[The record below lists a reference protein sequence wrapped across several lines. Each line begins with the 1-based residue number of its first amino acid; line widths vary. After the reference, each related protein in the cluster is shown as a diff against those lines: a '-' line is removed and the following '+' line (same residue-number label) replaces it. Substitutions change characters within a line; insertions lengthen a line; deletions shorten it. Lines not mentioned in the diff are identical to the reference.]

1 MRDLNEGIY
10 PSDIKKMNVREME
23 LLCTQI
29 REKLISSVS
38 ETGGHLASNLGV
50 VELTVAMH
58 YVFNAPEDKIVWD
71 VGHQSYVHKML
82 TGRAAQFSTLRQLDG
97 LSGFPKRNESEYD
110 TFDTGHSSNSIS
122 AALGMAA
129 ARDFNGKDN
138 SVVAVIGD
146 GALTGGM
153 AYEALNNAGVMDSS
167 LIVVLNDNAMSIS
180 KDHGSMS
187 QHLGK
192 LRTSDKYNSF
202 KHNLKNALKQIPGV
216 GGAIANGLE
225 SVKDAVKYMV
235 VPGVLFE
242 ELGFV
247 YLGPVDGHSIQE
259 LIEVLQLARSTKKPV
274 LVHCMTTKGKGYR
287 PAEQRPDKFHGIS
300 PFDPETGAVRA
311 ASNGKTWSA
320 VFGEKLCEMAAK
332 DRRIVA
338 VSAAMVDGTGLAG
351 FAKSYPDRIFD
362 VGIAE
367 EHAVT
372 FAAGLAASGMR
383 PVVAIYSTFMQRA
396 YDQILIDVCMQGL
409 PVVFCLDRAGVVGAD
424 GETHHGVFDLSYLRH
439 MPGLT
444 LLAPSD
450 QQELNDMLE
459 YALQLDGP
467 CAIRYPRGKAVEN
480 INLINNK
487 ADVADSDNVSDTTW
501 QPVPRVAREGRD
513 ITIAAEGKMTS
524 VCLEAAKILERDHGI
539 SCEVIDARIIRP
551 MSDETRGVYKMSAAK
566 TGRVL
571 TAEDNVTAGGY
582 GSAIESVFAAD
593 DKVKVYKAGW
603 PDTFIPQGTQAEL
616 ERRYE
621 LDAKGIADRVRDIIE
636 GKA

>member
-1 MRDLNEGIY
+1 MKDLNEGIY
-10 PSDIKKMNVREME
+10 PSDIKKMSVHEME
-23 LLCTQI
+23 LLCAHI

-50 VELTVAMH
+50 VELTVAIH
-58 YVFNAPEDKIVWD
+58 YVFDAPEDKIVWD
-71 VGHQSYVHKML
+71 VGHQSYIHKML
-82 TGRAAQFSTLRQLDG
+82 TGRAAEFSTLRQLDG
-97 LSGFPKRNESEYD
+97 LSGFPKRNESVYD

-129 ARDFNGKDN
+129 ARDFKGKDN
-138 SVVAVIGD
+138 SVIAVIGD

-167 LIVVLNDNAMSIS
+167 LIVILNDNAMSIS

-187 QHLGK
+187 QHLAK
-192 LRTSDKYNSF
+192 LRTSDKYTSF
-202 KHNLKNALKQIPGV
+202 KHNLKNALRQIPGV

-259 LIEVLQLARSTKKPV
+259 LIDVLQLAKSTKKPV
-274 LVHCMTTKGKGYR
+274 LVHCMTKKGKGYR

-300 PFDPETGAVRA
+300 PFDPETGAVRSS
-311 ASNGKTWSA
+311 SNDKTWSD
-320 VFGEKLCEMAAK
+320 VFGDQLCKMAAEDK
-332 DRRIVA
+332 RIVA

-351 FAKSYPDRIFD
+351 FAKAFPDRIFD

-372 FAAGLAASGMR
+372 FAAGLAVSGMK

-396 YDQILIDVCMQGL
+396 YDQILIDVCMQHL
-409 PVVFCLDRAGVVGAD
+409 PVVLCLDRAGIVGAD

-439 MPGLT
+439 MPELT
-444 LLAPSD
+444 LLAPAD
-450 QQELNDMLE
+450 QKELRDMLT
-459 YALQLDGP
+459 YALDHDGP
-467 CAIRYPRGKAVEN
+467 CAIRYPRGKA
-480 INLINNK
+480 IQDIS
-487 ADVADSDNVSDTTW
+487 DITGCDISDSSDDKW
-501 QPVPRVAREGRD
+501 QPVPRTVRNGSD
-513 ITIAAEGKMTS
+513 ITLAAEGKMTA
-524 VCLEAAKILERDHGI
+524 VCLKAADILEKFYKI
-539 SCEVIDARIIRP
+539 NCEVIDARIIRP
-551 MSDETRGVYKMSAAK
+551 MCSDTAGVYKRSAAV
-566 TGRVL
+566 TGRIL
-571 TAEDNVTAGGY
+571 TVEDNVTTGGY
-582 GSAIESVFAAD
+582 GSAVEDIFAAED
-593 DKVKVYKAGW
+593 NVKVYKAGW
-603 PDTFIPQGTQAEL
+603 PDMFVSQGTQAEL
-616 ERRYE
+616 ECRYE
-621 LDAKGIADRVRDIIE
+621 LDAEGIAGRVRKIIE

>member
-10 PSDIKKMNVREME
+10 PADIKKMSVHEME

-58 YVFNAPEDKIVWD
+58 YVFDTPEDKIVWD

-82 TGRAAQFSTLRQLDG
+82 TGRAAEFPTLRQLDG

-129 ARDFNGKDN
+129 ARDFRGGDN

-167 LIVVLNDNAMSIS
+167 LIVILNDNAMSIS

-192 LRTSDKYNSF
+192 LRTSDKYTSF

-225 SVKDAVKYMV
+225 SMKDAVKYMV

-259 LIEVLQLARSTKKPV
+259 LIEVLQLAKSTKKPV

-287 PAEQRPDKFHGIS
+287 PAEQSPDKFHGVS
-300 PFDPETGAVRA
+300 PFDPETGAVR
-311 ASNGKTWSA
+311 SKGNGKTWSD
-320 VFGEKLCEMAAK
+320 VFGEKLCSMAAADK
-332 DRRIVA
+332 SIVA
-338 VSAAMVDGTGLAG
+338 VSAAMVDGAGLAK
-351 FAKSYPDRIFD
+351 FAKLYPDRIFD

-372 FAAGLAASGMR
+372 FAAGLAASGMK

-396 YDQILIDVCMQGL
+396 YDQILIDVCMQNL
-409 PVVFCLDRAGVVGAD
+409 PVVFCLDRAGIVGAD

-439 MPGLT
+439 MPNMT

-450 QQELNDMLE
+450 RRELEAMLDH
-459 YALQLDGP
+459 AMQHDGP
-467 CAIRYPRGKAVEN
+467 CAIRYPRGGAVEN
-480 INLINNK
+480 
-487 ADVADSDNVSDTTW
+487 VSGEGAKTEGAPW
-501 QPVPRVAREGRD
+501 EPVPRVVQSGSD
-513 ITIAAEGKMTS
+513 ITLAAEGKMTA
-524 VCLEAAKILERDHGI
+524 VCLRAAEILEKNYNI
-539 SCEVIDARIIRP
+539 SCDVIDARIIRP
-551 MSDETRGVYKMSAAK
+551 VRSDALAVYKSSAEK
-566 TGRVL
+566 TGCVL
-571 TAEDNVTAGGY
+571 TVEDNVTVGGY
-582 GSAIESVFAAD
+582 GSAMEEIFAAD
-593 DKVKVYKAGW
+593 ENVKVYKAGW
-603 PDTFIPQGTQAEL
+603 PDMFISQGTQAEL
-616 ERRYE
+616 EHRYE
-621 LDAKGIADRVRDIIE
+621 LDAEGIAGRVRNIIE

>member
-1 MRDLNEGIY
+1 MRDLNEEIY
-10 PSDIKKMNVREME
+10 PADIKKMNVHEME

-38 ETGGHLASNLGV
+38 ETGGHLASNLGI

-58 YVFNAPEDKIVWD
+58 YVFNTPEDKIVWD

-82 TGRAAQFSTLRQLDG
+82 TGRASEFSTLRQIDG
-97 LSGFPKRNESEYD
+97 LSGFPKRNESIYD

-129 ARDFNGKDN
+129 ARDFRGEDN
-138 SVVAVIGD
+138 SVIAVIGD

-167 LIVVLNDNAMSIS
+167 LIVILNDNAMSIS
-180 KDHGSMS
+180 RDHGGMS

-192 LRTSDKYNSF
+192 LRTSDKYTNF

-225 SVKDAVKYMV
+225 SMRDAVKYMV

-259 LIEVLQLARSTKKPV
+259 LIDVLRLAKSTKKPV

-287 PAEQRPDKFHGIS
+287 PAEQRPDKFHGVS
-300 PFDPETGAVRA
+300 PFDPETGALR
-311 ASNGKTWSA
+311 SSGKGKTWSDA
-320 VFGEKLCEMAAK
+320 FGEKICSMASSDK
-332 DRRIVA
+332 RIVA
-338 VSAAMVDGTGLAG
+338 VSAAMIDGTGLAG
-351 FAKSYPDRIFD
+351 FAKAYPDRIFD

-372 FAAGLAASGMR
+372 FAAGLAVSGMK

-396 YDQILIDVCMQGL
+396 YDQILIDVCMQNL
-409 PVVFCLDRAGVVGAD
+409 PVVLCLDRAGIVGAD

-439 MPGLT
+439 MPNMM

-450 QQELNDMLE
+450 QHELESMLD
-459 YALQLDGP
+459 YAVQHDGP
-467 CAIRYPRGKAVEN
+467 CAVRYPRGKAVES
-480 INLINNK
+480 IIDD
-487 ADVADSDNVSDTTW
+487 AEQAEASENVW
-501 QPVPRVAREGRD
+501 KPVARIVRGGSD
-513 ITIAAEGKMTS
+513 ITIASEGKMTA
-524 VCLEAAKILERDHGI
+524 VCLKAAEILKKNGNI

-551 MSDETRGVYKMSAAK
+551 MSSESIDLYRSSAFR
-566 TGRVL
+566 TGCILAV
-571 TAEDNVTAGGY
+571 EDNVTAGGY
-582 GSAIESVFAAD
+582 GSAVEEIFAAD
-593 DKVKVYKAGW
+593 EKVKVYKAGW
-603 PDTFIPQGTQAEL
+603 PDMFIAQGTQAEL
-616 ERRYE
+616 EHRYG
-621 LDAKGIADRVRDIIE
+621 LDAEGIADRVRNIIE
-636 GKA
+636 RKA

>member
-1 MRDLNEGIY
+1 MRDLNEEIY
-10 PSDIKKMNVREME
+10 PADIKKMNLHEME

-38 ETGGHLASNLGV
+38 KTGGHLASNLGI

-58 YVFNAPEDKIVWD
+58 YVFNTPDDKIVWD

-82 TGRAAQFSTLRQLDG
+82 TGRASEFSTLRQIDG
-97 LSGFPKRNESEYD
+97 LSGFPKRNESIYD
-110 TFDTGHSSNSIS
+110 TFDAGHSSNSIS

-129 ARDFNGKDN
+129 ARDFKGGDN

-167 LIVVLNDNAMSIS
+167 LIVILNDNAMSIS
-180 KDHGSMS
+180 KDHGGMS

-192 LRTSDKYNSF
+192 LRTSDKYTNF

-225 SVKDAVKYMV
+225 SMKDAVKYMV

-259 LIEVLQLARSTKKPV
+259 LIDVLRLAKSTRKPV

-300 PFDPETGAVRA
+300 PFNPETGALHSSGTGR
-311 ASNGKTWSA
+311 TWSDI
-320 VFGEKLCEMAAK
+320 FGEKMCSMASSDK
-332 DRRIVA
+332 RIVA
-338 VSAAMVDGTGLAG
+338 VSAAMIDGTGLAG
-351 FAKSYPDRIFD
+351 FAKAYPDRIFD

-372 FAAGLAASGMR
+372 FAAGLAVSGMK

-396 YDQILIDVCMQGL
+396 YDQILIDVCMQNL
-409 PVVFCLDRAGVVGAD
+409 PVVLCLDRAGIVGAD

-439 MPGLT
+439 MPNMT

-450 QQELNDMLE
+450 QHELEAMLD
-459 YALQLDGP
+459 YAVRHDGP
-467 CAIRYPRGKAVEN
+467 CAVRYPRGKVVESIIDNAEPVKASEN
-480 INLINNK
+480 IWK
-487 ADVADSDNVSDTTW
+487 
-501 QPVPRVAREGRD
+501 PVPYIVRSGSD
-513 ITIAAEGKMTS
+513 ITIASEGKMTA
-524 VCLEAAKILERDHGI
+524 VCLKAAEILKKNSNI
-539 SCEVIDARIIRP
+539 SCGVIDARIIHP
-551 MSDETRGVYKMSAAK
+551 MSSESIDVYRSSACR
-566 TGRVL
+566 TGCILAV
-571 TAEDNVTAGGY
+571 EDNVTTGGY
-582 GSAIESVFAAD
+582 GSAVEEIFAAD
-593 DKVKVYKAGW
+593 EKVKVYKAGW
-603 PDTFIPQGTQAEL
+603 PDMFIAQGTQAEL
-616 ERRYE
+616 EHRYG
-621 LDAKGIADRVRDIIE
+621 LDAEGIADRVRNIIE